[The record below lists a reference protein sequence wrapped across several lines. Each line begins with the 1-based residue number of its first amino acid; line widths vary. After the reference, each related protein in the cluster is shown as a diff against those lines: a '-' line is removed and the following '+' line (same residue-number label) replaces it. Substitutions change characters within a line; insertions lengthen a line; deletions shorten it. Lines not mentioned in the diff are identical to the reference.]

1 MKALNPR
8 ETEIYSRAF
17 MTPTCCIIEYDL
29 SLEWAGKVVNISN
42 LVTEQERE
50 VGSENSKTSSRFFF
64 FNKWFD
70 AVIFTMMRNASI
82 LLWKS
87 WMTSLPRS

>member
-1 MKALNPR
+1 MGR
-8 ETEIYSRAF
+8 ES
-17 MTPTCCIIEYDL
+17 
-29 SLEWAGKVVNISN
+29 SKHLEPGNGTRTRGRFRKFEN
-42 LVTEQERE
+42 EQP
-50 VGSENSKTSSRFFF
+50 VFF